1 MSSLVTVVRMGDF
14 YGIAELA
21 DAMGLSRQLV
31 AVWRKRRSHGIP
43 EPDAELASGPI
54 WRRETVEPWIERTRG
69 RLGLA
74 GGRESASRSLRLRTC
89 RRVLRL
95 AALMLEEPQRVRV
108 LNDAADQLRDL
119 IHEVDQTADD
129 VVGSLLR
136 ELIEPVRDPD
146 APAELLRVPVIESLP
161 LVTAVARNSPDW

>member
-1 MSSLVTVVRMGDF
+1 MGDF
-14 YGIAELA
+14 YGIAEIA

-31 AVWRKRRSHGIP
+31 TVWRKRRSHGIP

-54 WRRETVEPWIERTRG
+54 WRRETVEPWIDRTRG

-74 GGRESASRSLRLRTC
+74 GGPESASRSLRLRTS

-95 AALMLEEPQRVRV
+95 AALMLEEPLRPRV
-108 LNDAADQLRDL
+108 LNEAAAQLRDL
-119 IHEVDQTADD
+119 APEIDSTADD
-129 VVGSLLR
+129 VVGALLR
-136 ELIEPVRDPD
+136 ELVETVRDPD
-146 APAELLRVPVIESLP
+146 VPAELLRVPVIESLP

>member
-1 MSSLVTVVRMGDF
+1 VASVGDF
-14 YGIAELA
+14 YGIAEIA

-31 AVWRKRRSHGIP
+31 TVWRKRRSHGIP

-54 WRRETVEPWIERTRG
+54 WRKETVEPWIERTRG

-74 GGRESASRSLRLRTC
+74 GGPESASRSLRLRTC

-95 AALMLEEPQRVRV
+95 AALMLEEPQRPRV
-108 LNDAADQLRDL
+108 LNEAAAQLRDL
-119 IHEVDQTADD
+119 AHEIDQTADD
-129 VVGSLLR
+129 VVGALLR
-136 ELIEPVRDPD
+136 ELVEPVRNPD
-146 APAELLRVPVIESLP
+146 ESAELLRVPIIESLP